1 MVRINCRFFR
11 PFIRLPLIRYSLF
24 IALLASIFL
33 PIKSYAQGWSFDEA
47 SQEWGMF
54 SLGLASGVV
63 AHELGHYVVATSK
76 GYKVSHDGL
85 SIVYPG
91 AKFTNA
97 DHLQVASAGFQTQW
111 LMAELAL
118 RNQNG
123 KEKKPGNFG
132 AGVVCAH
139 LGITLAYLT
148 ALKDRTT
155 GDVVGIAKST
165 KRSNDRIALAM
176 AVPGALDAWRLFGN
190 QVPGWI
196 PQLSLLGKVMGIAWA
211 WTY

>member
-1 MVRINCRFFR
+1 
-11 PFIRLPLIRYSLF
+11 LIRYSWF
-24 IALLASIFL
+24 IALLASTLL
-33 PIKSYAQGWSFDEA
+33 PMKTYAQGWSFDDV
-47 SQEWGMF
+47 SPEWGMF
-54 SLGLASGVV
+54 VLGFASGYG

-91 AKFTNA
+91 AAFTDA
-97 DHLQVASAGFQTQW
+97 DRLQVASAGFQTQW
-111 LMAELAL
+111 LMTELAL
-118 RNQNG
+118 RDHNG
-123 KEKKPGNFG
+123 KELKEPPGNFA

-148 ALKDRTT
+148 ILKNHKL
-155 GDVVGIAKST
+155 GDVAGIAEAT
-165 KRSNDRIALAM
+165 KRSNDRIALAL

-190 QVPGWI
+190 RVPEWV
-196 PQLSLLGKVMGIAWA
+196 PQLSLLGKGLGIAWA